1 MDLIPDSRARSQR
14 HSGEPAGDDTMAGTR
29 ARLVLA
35 AAICLALAGCA
46 SPADPPPPSP
56 TALVPVVGEGISAST
71 YDSDESTWDIRMEGV
86 VVDLGQGCLG
96 IRSTG
101 TDSNTY
107 ILAVPRGSRIVD
119 GKVVIDGAKPFGVNS
134 RLEFTGSAAE
144 AVNNWREV
152 KLADGCPTTHKVWFL
167 HKELAVLR

>member
-1 MDLIPDSRARSQR
+1 
-14 HSGEPAGDDTMAGTR
+14 MAGTR

-35 AAICLALAGCA
+35 AAICRALAGCA
-46 SPADPPPPSP
+46 SRADPPPPSP

-107 ILAVPRGSRIVD
+107 ILAVPLGSRIVD
-119 GKVVIDGAKPFGVNS
+119 GKVVIDGRQA
-134 RLEFTGSAAE
+134 L
-144 AVNNWREV
+144 WRQ
-152 KLADGCPTTHKVWFL
+152 LAS
-167 HKELAVLR
+167 